1 MKTHLLIID
10 PQNSFCDPVN
20 GELFVK
26 GADRDITRLAAFVR
40 AHGNELHD
48 IHVTLDS
55 HQLVHVAHPIFWV
68 DKDGKNPAPFTAILP
83 ADVEG
88 KDPKWKTTSPALRQ
102 RGIDYVR
109 ALAAGGR
116 YVLVIWPPHC
126 LIGTPGHNIV
136 PELAT
141 ALRAWTER
149 LRLVRYV
156 TKGSNPLTEHYS
168 AVKAD
173 VPDPLD
179 PGTQINTSLI
189 ETLQEADR
197 ILIAGEALSHC
208 VANTVRDIAAEFGE
222 DQIKKLVL
230 LEDASSS
237 VPGFEKLGDDFV
249 AEMTR
254 RGMKTAKT
262 TNVF

>member
-10 PQNSFCDPVN
+10 PQVDFCAPQ
-20 GELFVK
+20 GALFVK

-40 AHGNELHD
+40 QHGPALAD

-55 HQLVHVAHPIFWV
+55 HQLVHVAHPIFWI
-68 DKDGKNPAPFTAILP
+68 DRDGNHPAPFTVITK

-102 RGIDYVR
+102 RGTDYIK

-116 YVLVIWPPHC
+116 YMLVIWPPHC
-126 LIGTPGHNIV
+126 LIGRPGHAIM
-136 PELAT
+136 PELAD
-141 ALRAWTER
+141 ALETWQQR

-179 PGTQINTSLI
+179 PGTQINTQLI

-230 LEDASSS
+230 LEDAASS
-237 VPGFEKLGDDFV
+237 VGGFEKLGEEFV
-249 AEMTR
+249 REMVG
-254 RGMKTAKT
+254 RGMTVATTA
-262 TNVF
+262 NAL

>member
-10 PQNSFCDPVN
+10 PQIDFCDAN
-20 GELFVK
+20 GALFVR
-26 GADRDITRLAAFVR
+26 GADRDIQRLAALIR
-40 AHGNELHD
+40 RHGPELAD

-68 DKDGKNPAPFTAILP
+68 DADGNHPAPFTAIT
-83 ADVEG
+83 AAEVEG
-88 KDPKWKTTSPALRQ
+88 RNPRWRTTSPALRQ
-102 RGIDYVR
+102 KGIDYVT
-109 ALAAGGR
+109 ALASAGR

-126 LIGTPGHNIV
+126 LIGRPGHNIV
-136 PELAT
+136 PELAD
-141 ALRAWTER
+141 ALQEWQQG

-179 PGTQINTSLI
+179 PGTQINTQLI

-208 VANTVRDIAAEFGE
+208 VANTVRDIAAEFGD

-230 LEDASSS
+230 LADASSP
-237 VPGFEKLGDDFV
+237 VGTFERLGEDFIR
-249 AEMTR
+249 EMTA
-254 RGMKTAKT
+254 RGMTVANT

>member
-10 PQNSFCDPVN
+10 PQVDFCDPQ
-20 GELFVK
+20 GALFVR
-26 GADRDITRLAAFVR
+26 GADRDIGRLAAFVR
-40 AHGNELHD
+40 KHGRELAD

-55 HQLVHVAHPIFWV
+55 HQLVHVAHPIFWI
-68 DKDGKNPAPFTAILP
+68 DPDGNHPAPFTAIAA

-126 LIGTPGHNIV
+126 LIGRPGHNIM
-136 PELAT
+136 PELADE
-141 ALRAWTER
+141 LQGWQQG

-179 PGTQINTSLI
+179 PGTQINTRLI
-189 ETLQEADR
+189 ETLQEADQ

-208 VANTVRDIAAEFGE
+208 VANTVRDIAAEFGDDE
-222 DQIKKLVL
+222 VKKLVL
-230 LEDASSS
+230 LEDAASP
-237 VPGFEKLGDDFV
+237 VGGFEKLGDDFV
-249 AEMTR
+249 REMTAH
-254 RGMKTAKT
+254 GMKVART
-262 TNVF
+262 TTVL

>member
-10 PQNSFCDPVN
+10 PQVDFCTPT
-20 GELFVK
+20 GALYVK
-26 GADRDITRLAAFVR
+26 GAEKDISRIAAFIKKN
-40 AHGNELHD
+40 GNALAD

-55 HQLVHVAHPIFWV
+55 HQLVHIAHPIFWV
-68 DKDGKNPAPFTAILP
+68 DANGGHPNPFTVITE

-88 KDPKWKTTSPALRQ
+88 KNPKWKTTSPALRQ
-102 RGIDYVR
+102 RGIDYVKN
-109 ALAAGGR
+109 LAAGGR
-116 YVLVIWPPHC
+116 YALVIWPPHC
-126 LIGTPGHNIV
+126 LIGTPGHNIM
-136 PELAT
+136 PELSD
-141 ALRAWTER
+141 ALRGWQEK

-173 VPDPLD
+173 VVDPLD
-179 PGTQINTSLI
+179 AGTQINTTLI

-208 VANTVRDIAAEFGE
+208 VANTVRDIAAEFGD

-230 LEDASSS
+230 LEDAASPVTS
-237 VPGFEKLGDDFV
+237 FEKLGEDFIK
-249 AEMTR
+249 EMKAK
-254 RGMKTAKT
+254 GMKIETTA
-262 TNVF
+262 NVL